1 MKQFSIFLMFIGLL
15 CSACKK
21 NKVDEKAIAAA
32 NGETY
37 FSIRQFAKDQFN
49 TYWEQPFSFQR
60 ITKLNEQ
67 ADTAIVT
74 TASINWE
81 DVLAP
86 FFAADIGKINLLGQ
100 YEFSIINEEATVSKI
115 YHYQAKNPE
124 LHTQQFQVVTDPF
137 NDRVKSIYI
146 ETKEKHWWKETT
158 EKLYYAP
165 LKVIQ
170 LQTFESKLIGKSEQ
184 KLLEYR
190 FMN

>member
-1 MKQFSIFLMFIGLL
+1 MKQFSIFLMFMGLL
-15 CSACKK
+15 FSACKK
-21 NKVDEKAIAAA
+21 NKVNQKAIAAA

-60 ITKLNEQ
+60 ITKSNEK
-67 ADTAIVT
+67 ADTALIT
-74 TASINWE
+74 TEQMNWE
-81 DVLAP
+81 EILAP
-86 FFAADIGKINLLGQ
+86 FFAADIGKTDLVGQ
-100 YEFSIINEEATVSKI
+100 YDFTIINEDATVSKI

-137 NDRVKSIYI
+137 NDRIKSIYI
-146 ETKEKHWWKETT
+146 ETKEKNWWKETT

-170 LQTFESKLIGKSEQ
+170 IQSFESYLVGKSEQ

>member
-1 MKQFSIFLMFIGLL
+1 MKQFSIYLIFMGLL
-15 CSACKK
+15 FSACKK
-21 NKVDEKAIAAA
+21 NKVDQKAVAAA

-49 TYWEQPFSFQR
+49 TYWEQPFSFQQ
-60 ITKLNEQ
+60 IIKNNEH
-67 ADTAIVT
+67 ADTTIVT
-74 TASINWE
+74 TSQVNWE
-81 DVLAP
+81 EILAP
-86 FFAADIGKINLLGQ
+86 FFAADIGKTDLVGQ
-100 YEFSIINEEATVSKI
+100 YDFTIINEDATVSKI

-137 NDRVKSIYI
+137 NDRIKSIYI
-146 ETKEKHWWKETT
+146 EAKEKNWWKEKS

-170 LQTFESKLIGKSEQ
+170 IQTFESNLIGKNEQ